1 MLFSPWRYRLGGMR
15 LCLIFILTL
24 DVALPTQKH
33 VTLWRATFGRDGTA
47 SWCLSLSC
55 VCRSSRFGNQDW
67 LAAIWSIILVFTS
80 LVAGFA
86 IWVAAKLSPSLTLV
100 CISNLYSSSLNR
112 IHALLKK
119 IAALQIG
126 MGTVKSKSYQR
137 VLVEQ
142 AL

>member
-1 MLFSPWRYRLGGMR
+1 
-15 LCLIFILTL
+15 
-24 DVALPTQKH
+24 
-33 VTLWRATFGRDGTA
+33 
-47 SWCLSLSC
+47 
-55 VCRSSRFGNQDW
+55 
-67 LAAIWSIILVFTS
+67 VFTS